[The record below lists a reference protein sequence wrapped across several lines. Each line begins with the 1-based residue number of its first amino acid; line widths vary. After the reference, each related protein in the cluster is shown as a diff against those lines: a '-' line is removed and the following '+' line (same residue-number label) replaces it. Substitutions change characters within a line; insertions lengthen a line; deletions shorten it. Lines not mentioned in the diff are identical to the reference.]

1 MKQQALTRT
10 KDAAYIAMF
19 SALIA
24 VGAFIRI
31 PAGLVPIT
39 MQTAF
44 VALAAL
50 AIGPNKAAVSVLVYI
65 LLGLCGLPVFASGGG
80 IGYVLYPTFG
90 YILGF
95 ALSAWVAGFIF
106 NKFKEKT
113 YIAAVLSGLAGVFAV
128 YVIGL
133 PYLYLIKDIY
143 LGSPVTAKTLFVSCF
158 AIFLPGDILT
168 MAVAA
173 YAAVRLRKAVKQG

>member
-1 MKQQALTRT
+1 MSSTLP
-10 KDAAYIAMF
+10 
-19 SALIA
+19 SATL
-24 VGAFIRI
+24 
-31 PAGLVPIT
+31 
-39 MQTAF
+39 
-44 VALAAL
+44 
-50 AIGPNKAAVSVLVYI
+50 
-65 LLGLCGLPVFASGGG
+65 
-80 IGYVLYPTFG
+80 
-90 YILGF
+90 LGF
-95 ALSAWVAGFIF
+95 ALSAWVTGFIF